1 MRAIVISSSHTVPES
16 LGSSSMAK
24 ISSPDLLAFA
34 RAIFEAA
41 GLPTDQAYTLS
52 GHLVE
57 SNLVGHDSHGVIR
70 IPQYVNLLQSGNVR
84 PFGDHEIV
92 RETAASQV
100 VNANGSLGIPMAHY
114 AMKWAVDRAR
124 ERTFGAVAVH
134 RSGHIG
140 RLGAY
145 PPVAAREDCIG
156 LILLNGIG
164 CFAAPFGGTARRLPP
179 NPISISVPTEE
190 GAPLMLDMT
199 TSMVAGGKVSL
210 YNAIQKPVP
219 SDWLIGSDGKPVTDS
234 NLFFED
240 KAAML
245 PLGGSVG
252 YKGYGLAVMIDAIAG
267 GLSWAGCSCE
277 EPTRGGSGFLALAI
291 DIASFIDVPEFKRE
305 ITRLSEWLKSSPKI
319 PGVERI
325 YLPGEIEETCRK
337 AREVGGIEIDD
348 VTWGRIVE
356 TGTELKIAAPSAA

>member
-1 MRAIVISSSHTVPES
+1 
-16 LGSSSMAK
+16 MAK

-41 GLPTDQAYTLS
+41 GLPADQAHTFS
-52 GHLVE
+52 DHLVE

-70 IPQYVNLLQSGNVR
+70 IPAYVERLQSGNIR

-100 VNANGSLGIPMAHY
+100 VNANGSIGIPMAHY
-114 AMKWAVDRAR
+114 AMKWAAGRAK

-156 LILLNGIG
+156 LILLNGG
-164 CFAAPFGGTARRLPP
+164 GQFAAPFGGTARRLPP

-210 YNAIQKPVP
+210 YHAIQKPVP
-219 SDWLIGSDGKPVTDS
+219 SDWLIGSDGKPVRDS

-252 YKGYGLAVMIDAIAG
+252 HKGYGLAVMIDAIAG
-267 GLSWAGCSCE
+267 GLSWAGCSAD
-277 EPTRGGSGFLALAI
+277 EPTRGASGFLALAI
-291 DIASFIDVPEFKRE
+291 DIASFIDVAEFKRE
-305 ITRLSEWLKSSPKI
+305 ITRLCEWIKSSPRI
-319 PGVERI
+319 PGVDRI

-337 AREVGGIEIDD
+337 AREAGGIEIED
-348 VTWGRIVE
+348 VTWERIVE
-356 TGTELKIAAPSAA
+356 TGSELKIAAPSAA

>member
-1 MRAIVISSSHTVPES
+1 
-16 LGSSSMAK
+16 MAK